1 MSAPKPSSEK
11 SNDEFIPKNKVFLQI
26 GRTNLYVYPSIT
38 PEMSNNERSLAF
50 NINKTALQNARAITY
65 DQKINH
71 MGELLGCS
79 NIIDIERS
87 VYKNAAFDFL
97 KQNQNLTMISYH
109 NAQGAIINDA
119 LDVNGILKPVIDGAV
134 NACRPDSVFF
144 AKIKANIDLTN
155 LEPSIALIPT
165 TFFLRLP
172 TSDVVIN
179 NAAGNPRTLHTFTGP
194 SDWLAIDQTAFSTL
208 IFDHADA
215 IHEPIDLRAPDF
227 TSPEAIPDTESR
239 VNKIEEAVS
248 KASWSALLA
257 RILRQVCPNYLN
269 DPYKTLNQVRQ
280 VTTVKGE
287 SVTQTVRQYHDHI
300 QLVISTFDKSLPS
313 WPANPF
319 RTFMDN
325 LSPDI
330 KTRVESDNFRLHTH
344 TVSTSPHDQINLI
357 QQGYEAASLAETA
370 LAKNRDFIRQE
381 LSSAHGFLSFV
392 KDQPGT
398 PAQSFFSPAET
409 VLSERR
415 KVECAGCGDPNHV
428 FYDKK
433 TKTIVCPKKDIP
445 EVVARAAA
453 WLKDFRERAKQ
464 RRNQRSKSNK
474 ALLTQLLLKL
484 KSDDTPSKSNAADT
498 ANTVCL
504 TTIVLAASGNLP
516 QIPIQV
522 YPTLPHINIKL
533 GTHESTFQPSISVIV
548 DSGSTL
554 CTGNSDYVM
563 AIAKAYPQLV
573 KSITLAADRYSPIIL
588 SGVVNDDEK
597 QHNFSTTLPCVVEFH
612 LPYMTTAGSPTSLK
626 IACGKQVGINVLIGM
641 SFMTAAKL
649 ILDLNDFVVESKL
662 LDCEPFPVIFKRP
675 QKSLPNLIPV
685 TGNTAEKSLT
695 SIVTA
700 IKEAEAF
707 INDSPQAA
715 PTSTITDQ
723 PPSGIETVFDTNE
736 STPEHKVQFKGMSD

>member
-1 MSAPKPSSEK
+1 MSSSK
-11 SNDEFIPKNKVFLQI
+11 ASSKQSNDEFIPKDKVFLQI

-38 PEMSNNERSLAF
+38 PEMSNDERSLAF
-50 NINKTALQNARAITY
+50 NINKTAMQNARAIPF

-97 KQNQNLTMISYH
+97 KQNRNLTIISYH
-109 NAQGAIINDA
+109 NAPGAIINDA
-119 LDVNGILKPVIDGAV
+119 LDIDGNLKPVIDGAIP
-134 NACRPDSVFF
+134 ACRPDSVFF

-172 TSDVVIN
+172 ISDVVVTN
-179 NAAGNPRTLHTFTGP
+179 TMGNPRTLHTFEGP
-194 SDWLAIDQTAFSTL
+194 SDWLTIDQATFATL

-227 TSPEAIPDTESR
+227 TSPDAIPDTETR

-257 RILRQVCPNYLN
+257 KILRQVCPNYLN

-344 TVSTSPHDQINLI
+344 TVSTSPHDQINFI
-357 QQGYEAASLAETA
+357 QQGYEAASLAESA

-392 KDQPGT
+392 KEKPT
-398 PAQSFFSPAET
+398 SAPSLFSPAET
-409 VLSERR
+409 VLSDRR
-415 KVECAGCGDPNHV
+415 KTECAGCGDPTHV

-464 RRNQRSKSNK
+464 RRSQRSKSNK

-484 KSDDTPSKSNAADT
+484 KSEDTPSKANTAD
-498 ANTVCL
+498 TVCL
-504 TTIVLAASGNLP
+504 TSVVLAAHGNLP
-516 QIPIQV
+516 
-522 YPTLPHINIKL
+522 
-533 GTHESTFQPSISVIV
+533 
-548 DSGSTL
+548 
-554 CTGNSDYVM
+554 
-563 AIAKAYPQLV
+563 
-573 KSITLAADRYSPIIL
+573 
-588 SGVVNDDEK
+588 
-597 QHNFSTTLPCVVEFH
+597 
-612 LPYMTTAGSPTSLK
+612 
-626 IACGKQVGINVLIGM
+626 
-641 SFMTAAKL
+641 
-649 ILDLNDFVVESKL
+649 
-662 LDCEPFPVIFKRP
+662 
-675 QKSLPNLIPV
+675 
-685 TGNTAEKSLT
+685 
-695 SIVTA
+695 
-700 IKEAEAF
+700 
-707 INDSPQAA
+707 
-715 PTSTITDQ
+715 
-723 PPSGIETVFDTNE
+723 
-736 STPEHKVQFKGMSD
+736 

>member
-1 MSAPKPSSEK
+1 MSSSKPSTEK
-11 SNDEFIPKNKVFLQI
+11 SEDEFVPKHKVFLQI

-38 PEMSNNERSLAF
+38 PEMSNDERSLAF

-79 NIIDIERS
+79 NIIDIERN

-97 KQNQNLTMISYH
+97 KQNQNLMMISYH

-119 LDVNGILKPVIDGAV
+119 LDITGALKPIIDGAI

-172 TSDVVIN
+172 TSDIVVN

-194 SDWLAIDQTAFSTL
+194 SDWLTIDQATFSTL

-257 RILRQVCPNYLN
+257 RILRQVCPNYLD

-280 VTTVKGE
+280 VTTIKGE

-392 KDQPGT
+392 KDK
-398 PAQSFFSPAET
+398 PATATSYFSPAET

-415 KVECAGCGDPNHV
+415 PVACAGCGDPNHV

-464 RRNQRSKSNK
+464 RRAQRSKSNK
-474 ALLTQLLLKL
+474 ALLTQLLWKL
-484 KSDDTPSKSNAADT
+484 KADDTPSKSTPCKSKD
-498 ANTVCL
+498 TVCL
-504 TTIVLAASGNLP
+504 TTIVLAAHGNLP

-522 YPTLPHINIKL
+522 YPTLPHINLKL
-533 GTHESTFQPSISVIV
+533 GTFESPFQPSIAVIV

-573 KSITLAADRYSPIIL
+573 KGITLAADRYSPIIL
-588 SGVVNDDEK
+588 SGVVNDEEK

-649 ILDLNDFVVESKL
+649 IVDLNDNVVESKL
-662 LDCEPFPVIFKRP
+662 LDCAPFPVIFKRP

-685 TGNTAEKSLT
+685 TGNNEKSLT
-695 SIVTA
+695 IITA
-700 IKEAEAF
+700 IRAAEVF
-707 INDSPQAA
+707 INESPPVA
-715 PTSTITDQ
+715 PKSAITDQ
-723 PPSGIETVFDTNE
+723 PTSGIETAFNTAPSKPAN
-736 STPEHKVQFKGMSD
+736 KVQFKGMSD